1 MPRKVRK
8 TLLFLGVIV
17 LLIVAVLVGFFLG
30 FRYVNEQN
38 QRLDA
43 MSESFDREGKSPI
56 TADTKGA
63 VEIYI
68 AQQSNTDDIADVLK
82 KAGLIKNT
90 FAYKLISKFN
100 GFDGQYQYGTHY
112 LLPDMSY
119 DEMMLILTRQ
129 PKQISLTFYEGMTY
143 EQMRD
148 VMIEAGMRFS
158 PELMDAMVMR
168 PSLFT
173 DYSFISGIEERPGR
187 EWLLQGYLWPDTYLF
202 DINSTEQQ
210 ILRIFL
216 NNTEAKIAEG
226 KYYERAKEQGITLD
240 DAIIL
245 ASIVQVDGTISEMN
259 KIARVF
265 INRMDA
271 DMALEAE
278 PTVNYLR
285 VRDGKEPKLWMSAD
299 ELREYAGNP
308 YNTYYFNGL
317 PPGPIN
323 SPGVVAIE
331 AVLWPATERTWPGAE
346 RYLFFT
352 ATGEGT
358 TDFSFTYEE
367 HAEKTAKYMEAYE
380 DSSD

>member
-8 TLLFLGVIV
+8 ILTFLAIVVI
-17 LLIVAVLVGFFLG
+17 LIAAVLVGFFLG
-30 FRYVNEQN
+30 FRYVREQD
-38 QRLDA
+38 QRLESL
-43 MSESFDREGKSPI
+43 SESFDREGISPI
-56 TADTKGA
+56 TADTDGA

-68 AQQSNTDDIADVLK
+68 AQQSDTGDIAETLK
-82 KAGLIKNT
+82 DSGLIKNT
-90 FAYKLISKFN
+90 FAYELISKFN
-100 GFDGQYQYGTHY
+100 GFDGQYKYGTHY

-129 PKQISLTFYEGMTY
+129 PKQIAVTFYEGMTY

-148 VMIEAGMRFS
+148 TMIDAGMRFN
-158 PELMDAMVMR
+158 PDLLDEIVMR

-173 DYSFISGIEERPGR
+173 DYSFISGIEEHPGR

-202 DINSTEQQ
+202 DINSTEQE
-210 ILRIFL
+210 IIRIFL
-216 NNTEAKIAEG
+216 NNTESKLKEG
-226 KYYERAKEQGITLD
+226 NYYERADHQGISLD

-245 ASIVQVDGTISEMN
+245 ASIVQSEGTISEMN

-265 INRMDA
+265 INRLL
-271 DMALEAE
+271 LEMPLQAE

-285 VRDGKEPKLWMSAD
+285 VGDGKEPKLWMSEQ
-299 ELREYAGNP
+299 ELREYATNP

-331 AVLWPATERTWPGAE
+331 AVLWPATERTWTGAE
-346 RYLFFT
+346 SYLYFT
-352 ATGEGT
+352 ATGKGT

-367 HAEKTAKYMEAYE
+367 HAEKTARYMAEYE
-380 DSSD
+380 D

>member
-8 TLLFLGVIV
+8 ILTFLAIIV
-17 LLIVAVLVGFFLG
+17 VLIAAVLVGFFLG
-30 FRYVNEQN
+30 FRYVREQD
-38 QRLDA
+38 QRLESL
-43 MSESFDREGKSPI
+43 SESFDREGISPI
-56 TADTKGA
+56 TADTEGA

-68 AQQSNTDDIADVLK
+68 AQQSDTGDIAETLK
-82 KAGLIKNT
+82 DSGLIKNT
-90 FAYKLISKFN
+90 FAYELISKFN

-129 PKQISLTFYEGMTY
+129 PKQIAVTFYEGMTY

-148 VMIEAGMRFS
+148 TMIDAGMRFN
-158 PELMDAMVMR
+158 PDLLDEMVMR

-173 DYSFISGIEERPGR
+173 DYSFISGIEEHPGR

-202 DINSTEQQ
+202 DINSTEQE
-210 ILRIFL
+210 IIRIFL
-216 NNTEAKIAEG
+216 NNTESKFKEG
-226 KYYERAKEQGITLD
+226 NYYERAEHQGVSLD

-245 ASIVQVDGTISEMN
+245 ASIVQSEGTISEMN

-265 INRMDA
+265 INRLL
-271 DMALEAE
+271 LEMPLQAE

-285 VRDGKEPKLWMSAD
+285 VGDGKEPKLWMSEQ
-299 ELREYAGNP
+299 ELREYATNP

-331 AVLWPATERTWPGAE
+331 AVLWPATERTWTGAE
-346 RYLFFT
+346 SYLYFT
-352 ATGEGT
+352 ATGKGT

-367 HAEKTAKYMEAYE
+367 HAEKTARYMAEYE
-380 DSSD
+380 D

>member
-8 TLLFLGVIV
+8 ILTFLAIIV
-17 LLIVAVLVGFFLG
+17 VLIAAVLVGFFLG
-30 FRYVNEQN
+30 FRYVREQD
-38 QRLDA
+38 QRLESL
-43 MSESFDREGKSPI
+43 SESFDREGISPI
-56 TADTKGA
+56 TADTDGA

-68 AQQSNTDDIADVLK
+68 AQQSDTGDIAETLK
-82 KAGLIKNT
+82 DSGLIKNT
-90 FAYKLISKFN
+90 FAYELISKFN

-129 PKQISLTFYEGMTY
+129 PKQIAVTFYEGMTY

-148 VMIEAGMRFS
+148 TMIDAGMRFN
-158 PELMDAMVMR
+158 PDLLDEMVMR

-173 DYSFISGIEERPGR
+173 DYSFISGIEEHPGR

-202 DINSTEQQ
+202 DINSTEQE
-210 ILRIFL
+210 IIRIFL
-216 NNTEAKIAEG
+216 NNTESKFKEG
-226 KYYERAKEQGITLD
+226 NYYERAEHQGVSLD

-245 ASIVQVDGTISEMN
+245 ASIVQSEGTISEMN

-265 INRMDA
+265 INRLL
-271 DMALEAE
+271 LEMPLQAE

-285 VRDGKEPKLWMSAD
+285 VGDGKEPKLWMSEQ
-299 ELREYAGNP
+299 ELREYATNP

-331 AVLWPATERTWPGAE
+331 AVLWPATERTWTGAE
-346 RYLFFT
+346 SYLYFT
-352 ATGEGT
+352 ATGKGT

-367 HAEKTAKYMEAYE
+367 HAEKTARYMAEYE
-380 DSSD
+380 D

>member
-8 TLLFLGVIV
+8 ILTFLAIIV
-17 LLIVAVLVGFFLG
+17 VLIAAVLVGFFLG
-30 FRYVNEQN
+30 FRYVREQD
-38 QRLDA
+38 QRLESL
-43 MSESFDREGKSPI
+43 SESFDREGISPI
-56 TADTKGA
+56 TADTDGA

-68 AQQSNTDDIADVLK
+68 AQQSDTGDIAETLK
-82 KAGLIKNT
+82 DSGLIKNT
-90 FAYKLISKFN
+90 FAYELISKFN

-129 PKQISLTFYEGMTY
+129 PKQIAVTFYEGMTY

-148 VMIEAGMRFS
+148 TMIDAGMRFN
-158 PELMDAMVMR
+158 PDLLDEMVMR

-173 DYSFISGIEERPGR
+173 DYSFISGIEEHPGR

-202 DINSTEQQ
+202 DINSTEQE
-210 ILRIFL
+210 IIRIFL
-216 NNTEAKIAEG
+216 NNTESKLKEG
-226 KYYERAKEQGITLD
+226 NYYERAEHQGISLD

-245 ASIVQVDGTISEMN
+245 ASIVQSEGTISEMN

-265 INRMDA
+265 INRLL
-271 DMALEAE
+271 LEMPLQAE

-285 VRDGKEPKLWMSAD
+285 VGDGKEPKLWMSEQ
-299 ELREYAGNP
+299 ELREYATNP

-331 AVLWPATERTWPGAE
+331 GVLWPATERTWTGAE
-346 RYLFFT
+346 SYLYFT
-352 ATGEGT
+352 ATGKGT

-367 HAEKTAKYMEAYE
+367 HAEKTARYMAEYE
-380 DSSD
+380 D

>member
-8 TLLFLGVIV
+8 ILTFLAIIV
-17 LLIVAVLVGFFLG
+17 VLIAAVLVGFFLG
-30 FRYVNEQN
+30 FRYVREQD
-38 QRLDA
+38 QRLESL
-43 MSESFDREGKSPI
+43 SESFDREGISPI
-56 TADTKGA
+56 TADTDGA

-68 AQQSNTDDIADVLK
+68 AQQSDTGDIAETLK
-82 KAGLIKNT
+82 DSGLIKNT
-90 FAYKLISKFN
+90 FAYELISKFN

-129 PKQISLTFYEGMTY
+129 PKQIAVTFYEGMTY

-148 VMIEAGMRFS
+148 TMIDAGMRFN
-158 PELMDAMVMR
+158 PDLLDEMVMR

-173 DYSFISGIEERPGR
+173 DYSFISGIEEHPGR

-202 DINSTEQQ
+202 DINSTEQE
-210 ILRIFL
+210 IIRIFL
-216 NNTEAKIAEG
+216 NNTESKLKEG
-226 KYYERAKEQGITLD
+226 NYYERAEHQGISLD

-245 ASIVQVDGTISEMN
+245 ASIVQSEGTISEMN

-265 INRMDA
+265 INRLL
-271 DMALEAE
+271 LEMRLQAE

-285 VRDGKEPKLWMSAD
+285 VGDGKEPKLWMSEQ
-299 ELREYAGNP
+299 ELREYATNP

-331 AVLWPATERTWPGAE
+331 AVLWPATERTWTGAE
-346 RYLFFT
+346 SYLYFT
-352 ATGEGT
+352 ATGKGT

-367 HAEKTAKYMEAYE
+367 HAEKTARYMAEYE
-380 DSSD
+380 D

>member
-8 TLLFLGVIV
+8 ILTFLAIIV
-17 LLIVAVLVGFFLG
+17 VLIAAVLVGFFLG
-30 FRYVNEQN
+30 FRYVREQD
-38 QRLDA
+38 QRLESL
-43 MSESFDREGKSPI
+43 SESFDREGISPI
-56 TADTKGA
+56 TADTDGA

-68 AQQSNTDDIADVLK
+68 AQQSDTGDIAETLK
-82 KAGLIKNT
+82 DSGLIKNT
-90 FAYKLISKFN
+90 FAYELISKFN

-129 PKQISLTFYEGMTY
+129 PKQIAVTFYEGMTY

-148 VMIEAGMRFS
+148 TMIDAGMRFN
-158 PELMDAMVMR
+158 PDLLDEMVMR

-173 DYSFISGIEERPGR
+173 DYSFISGIEEHPGR

-202 DINSTEQQ
+202 DINSTEQE
-210 ILRIFL
+210 IIRIFL
-216 NNTEAKIAEG
+216 NNTESKLKEG
-226 KYYERAKEQGITLD
+226 TYYERAEHQGISLD

-245 ASIVQVDGTISEMN
+245 ASIVQSEGTISEMN

-265 INRMDA
+265 INRLL
-271 DMALEAE
+271 LEMPLQAE

-285 VRDGKEPKLWMSAD
+285 VGDGKEPKLWMSEQ
-299 ELREYAGNP
+299 ELREYATNP

-331 AVLWPATERTWPGAE
+331 AVLWPATERTWTGAE
-346 RYLFFT
+346 SYLYFT
-352 ATGEGT
+352 ATGKGT

-367 HAEKTAKYMEAYE
+367 HAEKTARYMAEYE
-380 DSSD
+380 D

>member
-8 TLLFLGVIV
+8 ILTFLAIIV
-17 LLIVAVLVGFFLG
+17 VLIAAVLVGFFLG
-30 FRYVNEQN
+30 FRYVREQD
-38 QRLDA
+38 QRLESL
-43 MSESFDREGKSPI
+43 SESFDREGISPI
-56 TADTKGA
+56 TADTDGA

-68 AQQSNTDDIADVLK
+68 AQQSDTGDIAETLK
-82 KAGLIKNT
+82 DSGLIKNT
-90 FAYKLISKFN
+90 FAYELISKFN

-129 PKQISLTFYEGMTY
+129 PKQIAVTFYEGMTY

-148 VMIEAGMRFS
+148 TMIDAGMRFN
-158 PELMDAMVMR
+158 PDLLDEMVMR

-173 DYSFISGIEERPGR
+173 DYSFISGIEEHPGR

-202 DINSTEQQ
+202 DINSTEQE
-210 ILRIFL
+210 IIRIFL
-216 NNTEAKIAEG
+216 NNTESKLKEG
-226 KYYERAKEQGITLD
+226 NYYERAEHQGISLD

-245 ASIVQVDGTISEMN
+245 ASIVQSEGTISEMN

-265 INRMDA
+265 INRLL
-271 DMALEAE
+271 LEMPLQAE

-285 VRDGKEPKLWMSAD
+285 VGDGKEPKLWMSEQ
-299 ELREYAGNP
+299 ELREYATNP

-331 AVLWPATERTWPGAE
+331 AVLWPATERTWTGAE
-346 RYLFFT
+346 SYLYFT
-352 ATGEGT
+352 ATGKGT

-367 HAEKTAKYMEAYE
+367 HAEKTARYMAEYE
-380 DSSD
+380 D

>member
-8 TLLFLGVIV
+8 ILTFLAIIV
-17 LLIVAVLVGFFLG
+17 VLIAAVLVGFFLG
-30 FRYVNEQN
+30 FRYVREQD
-38 QRLDA
+38 QRLESL
-43 MSESFDREGKSPI
+43 SESFDREGISPI
-56 TADTKGA
+56 TADTDGA

-68 AQQSNTDDIADVLK
+68 AQQSDTGDIAETLK
-82 KAGLIKNT
+82 DSGLIKNT
-90 FAYKLISKFN
+90 FAYELISKFN

-119 DEMMLILTRQ
+119 DEMMLILPRQ
-129 PKQISLTFYEGMTY
+129 PKQIAVTFYEGMTY

-148 VMIEAGMRFS
+148 TMIDAGMRFN
-158 PELMDAMVMR
+158 PDLLDEIVMR

-173 DYSFISGIEERPGR
+173 DYSFISGIEEHPGR

-202 DINSTEQQ
+202 DINSTEQE
-210 ILRIFL
+210 IIRIFL
-216 NNTEAKIAEG
+216 NNTESKLKESN
-226 KYYERAKEQGITLD
+226 YNERAEHQGISLD

-245 ASIVQVDGTISEMN
+245 ASIVQSEGTISEMN

-265 INRMDA
+265 INRLL
-271 DMALEAE
+271 LEMPLQAE

-285 VRDGKEPKLWMSAD
+285 VGDGKEPKLWMSEQ
-299 ELREYAGNP
+299 ELREYATNP

-331 AVLWPATERTWPGAE
+331 AVLWPATERTWTGAE
-346 RYLFFT
+346 SYLYFT
-352 ATGEGT
+352 ATGKGT
-358 TDFSFTYEE
+358 TDFSFTNEE
-367 HAEKTAKYMEAYE
+367 HAEKTARYMAEYE
-380 DSSD
+380 D

>member
-8 TLLFLGVIV
+8 TLLFLGIIVI
-17 LLIVAVLVGFFLG
+17 LIVAVLAGFFLG
-30 FRYVNEQN
+30 FRYVSEQD
-38 QRLDA
+38 QRLDL
-43 MSESFDREGKSPI
+43 MSQSFDREGRSPI

-68 AQQSNTDDIADVLK
+68 AQESNTKDIAEILK
-82 KAGLIKNT
+82 EAGLIKNI
-90 FAYKLISKFN
+90 FAYELISKFN

-129 PKQISLTFYEGMTY
+129 PEQISITFYEGMTY

-148 VMIEAGMRFS
+148 SMIEAGMRFN
-158 PELMDAMVMR
+158 PDLLDTLVMR

-173 DYSFISGIEERPGR
+173 DYSFISGIEVRPGR

-202 DINSTEQQ
+202 DVNSTEQQ
-210 ILRIFL
+210 ILRIFM
-216 NNTEAKIAEG
+216 NNTEEKIAEG
-226 KYYERAKEQGITLD
+226 NYYERAEQQGITLD
-240 DAIIL
+240 DAINL
-245 ASIVQVDGTISEMN
+245 ASIVQVEGTIPEMN

-265 INRMDA
+265 INRMNEE
-271 DMALEAE
+271 MPLEAE

-285 VRDGKEPKLWMSAD
+285 IKDGKEPKLWMSVS
-299 ELREYAGNP
+299 ELREYANNP

-331 AVLWPATERTWPGAE
+331 AVLWPATERTWSGAE
-346 RYLFFT
+346 SYLFFT
-352 ATGEGT
+352 ATGDGT

-367 HAEKTAKYMEAYE
+367 HAEKTARYMAEYE
-380 DSSD
+380 DN

>member
-8 TLLFLGVIV
+8 ILTFLAIIV
-17 LLIVAVLVGFFLG
+17 VLIAAVLVGFFLG
-30 FRYVNEQN
+30 FRYVREQD
-38 QRLDA
+38 QRLESL
-43 MSESFDREGKSPI
+43 SESFDREGISPI
-56 TADTKGA
+56 TADTDGA

-68 AQQSNTDDIADVLK
+68 AQQSDTGDIAETLK
-82 KAGLIKNT
+82 DSGLIKNT
-90 FAYKLISKFN
+90 FAYELISKFN

-129 PKQISLTFYEGMTY
+129 PKQIAVTFYVGMTY

-148 VMIEAGMRFS
+148 SMIDAGMRFN
-158 PELMDAMVMR
+158 PDLLDEMVMR

-173 DYSFISGIEERPGR
+173 DYSFISGIEEHPGR

-202 DINSTEQQ
+202 DINSTEQE
-210 ILRIFL
+210 IIRIFL
-216 NNTEAKIAEG
+216 NNTESKLKEG
-226 KYYERAKEQGITLD
+226 NYYERAEHQGISLD

-245 ASIVQVDGTISEMN
+245 ASIVQSEGTISEMN

-265 INRMDA
+265 INRLL
-271 DMALEAE
+271 LEMPLQAE

-285 VRDGKEPKLWMSAD
+285 VGDGKEPKLWMSEQ
-299 ELREYAGNP
+299 ELREYATNP

-331 AVLWPATERTWPGAE
+331 AVLWPATERTWTGAE
-346 RYLFFT
+346 SYLYFT
-352 ATGEGT
+352 ATGKGT

-367 HAEKTAKYMEAYE
+367 HAEKTARYMAEYE
-380 DSSD
+380 D

>member
-8 TLLFLGVIV
+8 ILTFLAIIV
-17 LLIVAVLVGFFLG
+17 VLIAAVLVGFFLG
-30 FRYVNEQN
+30 FRYVREQD
-38 QRLDA
+38 QRLESL
-43 MSESFDREGKSPI
+43 SESFDREGISPI
-56 TADTKGA
+56 TADTDGA

-68 AQQSNTDDIADVLK
+68 AQQSDTGDIAETLK
-82 KAGLIKNT
+82 DSGLIKNT
-90 FAYKLISKFN
+90 FAFELISKFN

-129 PKQISLTFYEGMTY
+129 PKQIAVTFYEGMTY

-148 VMIEAGMRFS
+148 TMIDAGMRFN
-158 PELMDAMVMR
+158 PDLLDEMVMR

-173 DYSFISGIEERPGR
+173 DYSFISGIEEHPGR

-202 DINSTEQQ
+202 DINSTEQE
-210 ILRIFL
+210 IIRIFL
-216 NNTEAKIAEG
+216 NNTESKLKEG
-226 KYYERAKEQGITLD
+226 NYYERAEHQGISLD

-245 ASIVQVDGTISEMN
+245 ASIVQSEGTISEMN

-265 INRMDA
+265 INRLL
-271 DMALEAE
+271 LEMPLQAE

-285 VRDGKEPKLWMSAD
+285 VGDGKEPKLWMSEQ
-299 ELREYAGNP
+299 ELREYATNP

-331 AVLWPATERTWPGAE
+331 AVLWPATERTWTGAE
-346 RYLFFT
+346 SYLYFT
-352 ATGEGT
+352 ATGKGT

-367 HAEKTAKYMEAYE
+367 HAEKTARYMAEYE
-380 DSSD
+380 D

>member
-8 TLLFLGVIV
+8 ILTFLAIIV
-17 LLIVAVLVGFFLG
+17 VLIAAVLVGFFLG
-30 FRYVNEQN
+30 FRYVREQD
-38 QRLDA
+38 QRLESL
-43 MSESFDREGKSPI
+43 SESFDREGISPI
-56 TADTKGA
+56 TADTDGA

-68 AQQSNTDDIADVLK
+68 AQQSDTGDIAETLK
-82 KAGLIKNT
+82 DSGLIKNT
-90 FAYKLISKFN
+90 FAYELISKFN

-129 PKQISLTFYEGMTY
+129 PKQIAVTFYEGMTY

-148 VMIEAGMRFS
+148 TMIDAGMRFN
-158 PELMDAMVMR
+158 PDLLDEMVMR

-173 DYSFISGIEERPGR
+173 DYSFISGIEEHPGR

-202 DINSTEQQ
+202 DINSTEQD
-210 ILRIFL
+210 IIRIFL
-216 NNTEAKIAEG
+216 NNTESKFKEG
-226 KYYERAKEQGITLD
+226 NYYERAEHQGVSLD

-245 ASIVQVDGTISEMN
+245 ASIVQSEGTISEMN

-265 INRMDA
+265 INRLL
-271 DMALEAE
+271 LEMPLQAE

-285 VRDGKEPKLWMSAD
+285 VGDGKEPKLWMSEQ
-299 ELREYAGNP
+299 ELREYATNP

-331 AVLWPATERTWPGAE
+331 AVLWPATERTWTGAE
-346 RYLFFT
+346 SYLYFT
-352 ATGEGT
+352 ATGKGT

-367 HAEKTAKYMEAYE
+367 HAEKTARYMAEYE
-380 DSSD
+380 D

>member
-8 TLLFLGVIV
+8 ILTFLAIIIV
-17 LLIVAVLVGFFLG
+17 LIAAVLVGFFLG
-30 FRYVNEQN
+30 FRYVREQD
-38 QRLDA
+38 QRLESL
-43 MSESFDREGKSPI
+43 SESFDREGISPI
-56 TADTKGA
+56 TADTDGA

-68 AQQSNTDDIADVLK
+68 AQQSDTGDIAETLK
-82 KAGLIKNT
+82 DSGLIKNT
-90 FAYKLISKFN
+90 FAYELISKFN

-129 PKQISLTFYEGMTY
+129 PKQIAVTFYEGMTY

-148 VMIEAGMRFS
+148 TMIDAGMRFN
-158 PELMDAMVMR
+158 PDLLDEMVMR

-173 DYSFISGIEERPGR
+173 DYSFISGIEEHPGR

-202 DINSTEQQ
+202 DINSTEQE
-210 ILRIFL
+210 IIRIFL
-216 NNTEAKIAEG
+216 NNTESKFKEG
-226 KYYERAKEQGITLD
+226 NYYERAEHQGVSLD

-245 ASIVQVDGTISEMN
+245 ASIVQSEGTISEMN

-265 INRMDA
+265 INRLL
-271 DMALEAE
+271 LEMPLQAE

-285 VRDGKEPKLWMSAD
+285 VGDGKEPKLWMSEQ
-299 ELREYAGNP
+299 ELREYATNP

-331 AVLWPATERTWPGAE
+331 AVLWPATERTWTGAE
-346 RYLFFT
+346 SYLYFT
-352 ATGEGT
+352 ATGKGT

-367 HAEKTAKYMEAYE
+367 HAEKTARYMAEYE
-380 DSSD
+380 D

>member
-1 MPRKVRK
+1 MPRKVKK
-8 TLLFLGVIV
+8 TLTFLGIIV
-17 LLIVAVLVGFFLG
+17 LLIVAILVGFFLG
-30 FRYVNEQN
+30 FRYVSEQN
-38 QRLDA
+38 QRLD
-43 MSESFDREGKSPI
+43 SISQSFDLEGKSPI

-68 AQQSNTDDIADVLK
+68 AQQSHTQDIAETLK
-82 KAGLIKNT
+82 KADLIKNT
-90 FAYKLISKFN
+90 FAFKLISKFN

-129 PKQISLTFYEGMTY
+129 PEQISITFFEGMTY

-148 VMIEAGMRFS
+148 SMIEAGMRFN
-158 PELMDAMVMR
+158 PDLLDALVMR

-187 EWLLQGYLWPDTYLF
+187 DWLLQGYLWPDTYLF

-210 ILRIFL
+210 IIRMFL
-216 NNTEAKIAEG
+216 NNTEDKIAEG
-226 KYYERAKEQGITLD
+226 NYYERAEQQEMTLD
-240 DAIIL
+240 DAINM
-245 ASIVQVDGTISEMN
+245 ASIVQLEGTIPEMN
-259 KIARVF
+259 KVARVF
-265 INRMDA
+265 INRINAGMR
-271 DMALEAE
+271 LEAE

-285 VRDGKEPKLWMSAD
+285 IRDGKEAMLWMSAN
-299 ELREYAGNP
+299 ELREYANDP
-308 YNTYYFNGL
+308 YNTYYFDGL

-331 AVLWPATERTWPGAE
+331 AVLWPATERTWTGADS
-346 RYLFFT
+346 YLFFT

-367 HAEKTAKYMEAYE
+367 HAEKTARYKAEYE
-380 DSSD
+380 SNQ

>member
-8 TLLFLGVIV
+8 ILTFLAIVVI
-17 LLIVAVLVGFFLG
+17 LIAAALVGFFLG
-30 FRYVNEQN
+30 FRYVREQD
-38 QRLDA
+38 QRLESL
-43 MSESFDREGKSPI
+43 SESFDREGISPI
-56 TADTKGA
+56 TADTDGA

-68 AQQSNTDDIADVLK
+68 AQQSDTGDIAETLK
-82 KAGLIKNT
+82 DSGLIKNT
-90 FAYKLISKFN
+90 FAYELISKFN
-100 GFDGQYQYGTHY
+100 GFDGQYKYGTHY

-129 PKQISLTFYEGMTY
+129 PKQIAVTFYEGMTY

-148 VMIEAGMRFS
+148 TMIDAGMRFN
-158 PELMDAMVMR
+158 PDLLDEIVMR

-173 DYSFISGIEERPGR
+173 DYSFISGIEEHPGR

-202 DINSTEQQ
+202 DINSTEQE
-210 ILRIFL
+210 IIRIFL
-216 NNTEAKIAEG
+216 NNTESKLKEG
-226 KYYERAKEQGITLD
+226 NYYERADHQGISLD

-245 ASIVQVDGTISEMN
+245 ASIVQSEGTISEMN

-265 INRMDA
+265 INRLL
-271 DMALEAE
+271 LEMPLQAE

-285 VRDGKEPKLWMSAD
+285 VGDGKEPKLWMSEQ
-299 ELREYAGNP
+299 ELREYATNP

-331 AVLWPATERTWPGAE
+331 AVLWPATERTWTGAE
-346 RYLFFT
+346 SYLYFT
-352 ATGEGT
+352 ATGKGT

-367 HAEKTAKYMEAYE
+367 HAEKTARYMAEYE
-380 DSSD
+380 D

>member
-8 TLLFLGVIV
+8 ILTFLAIIV
-17 LLIVAVLVGFFLG
+17 VLIAAVLVGFFLG
-30 FRYVNEQN
+30 FRYVREQD
-38 QRLDA
+38 QRLESL
-43 MSESFDREGKSPI
+43 SESFDREGISPI
-56 TADTKGA
+56 TADTDGA

-68 AQQSNTDDIADVLK
+68 AQQSDTGDIAETLK
-82 KAGLIKNT
+82 DSGLIKNT
-90 FAYKLISKFN
+90 FAYELISKFN

-129 PKQISLTFYEGMTY
+129 PKQIAVTFYEGMTY

-148 VMIEAGMRFS
+148 TMIDAGMRFN
-158 PELMDAMVMR
+158 PDLLDEIVMR

-173 DYSFISGIEERPGR
+173 NYSFISGIEEHPGR

-202 DINSTEQQ
+202 DINSTEQE
-210 ILRIFL
+210 IIRIFL
-216 NNTEAKIAEG
+216 NNTESKLKEG
-226 KYYERAKEQGITLD
+226 NYYERAEHQGISLD

-245 ASIVQVDGTISEMN
+245 ASIVQSEGTISEMN

-265 INRMDA
+265 INRLL
-271 DMALEAE
+271 LEMPLQAE

-285 VRDGKEPKLWMSAD
+285 VGDGKEPKLWMSEQ
-299 ELREYAGNP
+299 ELREYATNP

-331 AVLWPATERTWPGAE
+331 AVLWPATERTWTGAE
-346 RYLFFT
+346 SYLYFT
-352 ATGEGT
+352 ATGKGT

-367 HAEKTAKYMEAYE
+367 HAEKTARYMAEYE
-380 DSSD
+380 D

>member
-8 TLLFLGVIV
+8 ILTFLAIIV
-17 LLIVAVLVGFFLG
+17 VLIAAVLVGFFLG
-30 FRYVNEQN
+30 FRYVREQD
-38 QRLDA
+38 QRLESL
-43 MSESFDREGKSPI
+43 SESFDREGISPI
-56 TADTKGA
+56 TADTDGA

-68 AQQSNTDDIADVLK
+68 AQQSDTGDIAETLK
-82 KAGLIKNT
+82 DSGLIKNT
-90 FAYKLISKFN
+90 FAYELISKFN

-129 PKQISLTFYEGMTY
+129 PKQIAVTFYEGMTY

-148 VMIEAGMRFS
+148 TMIDAGMRFN
-158 PELMDAMVMR
+158 PDLLDEMVMR

-173 DYSFISGIEERPGR
+173 DYSFISGIEEHPGR

-202 DINSTEQQ
+202 DINSTEQE
-210 ILRIFL
+210 IIRIFL
-216 NNTEAKIAEG
+216 NNTESKLKEG
-226 KYYERAKEQGITLD
+226 NYYERAEHQGVSLD

-245 ASIVQVDGTISEMN
+245 ASIVQSEGTISEMN

-265 INRMDA
+265 INRLL
-271 DMALEAE
+271 LEMPLQAE

-285 VRDGKEPKLWMSAD
+285 VGDGKEPKLWMSEQ
-299 ELREYAGNP
+299 ELREYATNP

-331 AVLWPATERTWPGAE
+331 AVLWPATERTWTGAE
-346 RYLFFT
+346 SYLYFT
-352 ATGEGT
+352 ATGKGT

-367 HAEKTAKYMEAYE
+367 HAEKTARYMAEYE
-380 DSSD
+380 D

>member
-8 TLLFLGVIV
+8 ILTFLAIVVI
-17 LLIVAVLVGFFLG
+17 LIAAVLVGFFLG
-30 FRYVNEQN
+30 FRYVREQD
-38 QRLDA
+38 QRLESL
-43 MSESFDREGKSPI
+43 SESFDREGISPI
-56 TADTKGA
+56 TADTDGA

-68 AQQSNTDDIADVLK
+68 AQQSDTGDIAETLK
-82 KAGLIKNT
+82 DSGLIKNT
-90 FAYKLISKFN
+90 FAYELISKFN

-129 PKQISLTFYEGMTY
+129 PKQIAVTFYEGMTY

-148 VMIEAGMRFS
+148 TMIDAGMRFN
-158 PELMDAMVMR
+158 PDLLDEIVMR

-173 DYSFISGIEERPGR
+173 DYSFISGIEEHPGR

-202 DINSTEQQ
+202 DINSTEQE
-210 ILRIFL
+210 IIRIFL
-216 NNTEAKIAEG
+216 NNTESKLKEG
-226 KYYERAKEQGITLD
+226 NYYERADHQGISLD

-245 ASIVQVDGTISEMN
+245 ASIVQSEGTISEMN

-265 INRMDA
+265 INRLL
-271 DMALEAE
+271 LEMPLQAE

-285 VRDGKEPKLWMSAD
+285 VGDGKEPKLWMSEQ
-299 ELREYAGNP
+299 ELREYATNP

-331 AVLWPATERTWPGAE
+331 AVLWPATERTWTGAE
-346 RYLFFT
+346 SYLYFT
-352 ATGEGT
+352 ATGKGT

-367 HAEKTAKYMEAYE
+367 HAEKTARYMAEYE
-380 DSSD
+380 D

>member
-8 TLLFLGVIV
+8 ILTFLAIIV
-17 LLIVAVLVGFFLG
+17 VLIAAVLVGFFLG
-30 FRYVNEQN
+30 FRYVREQD
-38 QRLDA
+38 QRLESL
-43 MSESFDREGKSPI
+43 SESFDREGISPI
-56 TADTKGA
+56 TADTDGA

-68 AQQSNTDDIADVLK
+68 DQQSDTGDIAETLK
-82 KAGLIKNT
+82 DSGLIKNT
-90 FAYKLISKFN
+90 FAYELISKFN

-129 PKQISLTFYEGMTY
+129 PKQIAVTFYEGMTY

-148 VMIEAGMRFS
+148 TMIDAGMRFN
-158 PELMDAMVMR
+158 PDLLDEMVMR

-173 DYSFISGIEERPGR
+173 DYSFISGIEEHPGR

-202 DINSTEQQ
+202 DINSTEQE
-210 ILRIFL
+210 IIRIFL
-216 NNTEAKIAEG
+216 NNTESKLKEG
-226 KYYERAKEQGITLD
+226 NYYERAEHQGISLD

-245 ASIVQVDGTISEMN
+245 ASIVQSEGTISEMN

-265 INRMDA
+265 INRLL
-271 DMALEAE
+271 LEMPLQAE

-285 VRDGKEPKLWMSAD
+285 VGDGKEPKLWMSEQ
-299 ELREYAGNP
+299 ELREYATNP

-331 AVLWPATERTWPGAE
+331 AVLWPATERTWTGAE
-346 RYLFFT
+346 SYLYFT
-352 ATGEGT
+352 ATGKGT

-367 HAEKTAKYMEAYE
+367 HAEKTARYMAEYE
-380 DSSD
+380 D

>member
-8 TLLFLGVIV
+8 ILTFLAIIV
-17 LLIVAVLVGFFLG
+17 VLIAAVLVGFFLG
-30 FRYVNEQN
+30 FRYVREQD
-38 QRLDA
+38 QRLESL
-43 MSESFDREGKSPI
+43 SESFDREGISPI
-56 TADTKGA
+56 TADTDGA

-68 AQQSNTDDIADVLK
+68 AQQSDTGDIAETLK
-82 KAGLIKNT
+82 DSGLIKNT
-90 FAYKLISKFN
+90 FAFELISKFN

-129 PKQISLTFYEGMTY
+129 PKQIAVTFYEGMTY

-148 VMIEAGMRFS
+148 TMIDAGMRFN
-158 PELMDAMVMR
+158 PDLLDEMVMR

-173 DYSFISGIEERPGR
+173 DYSFISGIEEHPGR

-202 DINSTEQQ
+202 DINSTEQE
-210 ILRIFL
+210 IIRIFL
-216 NNTEAKIAEG
+216 NNTESKFKEG
-226 KYYERAKEQGITLD
+226 NYYERAEHQGVSLD

-245 ASIVQVDGTISEMN
+245 ASIVQSEGTISEMN

-265 INRMDA
+265 INRLL
-271 DMALEAE
+271 LEMPLQAE

-285 VRDGKEPKLWMSAD
+285 VGDGKEPKLWMSEQ
-299 ELREYAGNP
+299 ELREYATNP

-331 AVLWPATERTWPGAE
+331 AVLWPATERTWTGAE
-346 RYLFFT
+346 SYLYFT
-352 ATGEGT
+352 ATGKGT

-367 HAEKTAKYMEAYE
+367 HAEKTARYMAEYE
-380 DSSD
+380 D

>member
-8 TLLFLGVIV
+8 ILTFLAIIV
-17 LLIVAVLVGFFLG
+17 VLIAAVLVGFFLG
-30 FRYVNEQN
+30 FRYVREQD
-38 QRLDA
+38 QRLESL
-43 MSESFDREGKSPI
+43 SESFDREGISPI
-56 TADTKGA
+56 TADTEGA

-68 AQQSNTDDIADVLK
+68 AQQSDTGDIAETLK
-82 KAGLIKNT
+82 DSGLIKNT
-90 FAYKLISKFN
+90 FAYELISKFN

-129 PKQISLTFYEGMTY
+129 PKQIAVTFYEGMTY

-148 VMIEAGMRFS
+148 TMIDAGMRFN
-158 PELMDAMVMR
+158 PDLLDEMVMR

-173 DYSFISGIEERPGR
+173 DYSFISGIEEHPGR

-202 DINSTEQQ
+202 DINSTEQE
-210 ILRIFL
+210 IIRIFL
-216 NNTEAKIAEG
+216 NNTESKLKEG
-226 KYYERAKEQGITLD
+226 NYYERAEHQGVSLD

-245 ASIVQVDGTISEMN
+245 ASIVQSEGTISEMN

-265 INRMDA
+265 INRLL
-271 DMALEAE
+271 LEMPLQAE

-285 VRDGKEPKLWMSAD
+285 VGDGKEPKLWMSEQ
-299 ELREYAGNP
+299 ELREYATNP

-331 AVLWPATERTWPGAE
+331 AVLWPATERTWTGAE
-346 RYLFFT
+346 SYLYFT
-352 ATGEGT
+352 ATGKGT

-367 HAEKTAKYMEAYE
+367 HAEKTARYMAEYE
-380 DSSD
+380 D

>member
-8 TLLFLGVIV
+8 ILTFLAIIV
-17 LLIVAVLVGFFLG
+17 VLIAAVLVGFFLG
-30 FRYVNEQN
+30 FRYVREQD
-38 QRLDA
+38 QRLESL
-43 MSESFDREGKSPI
+43 SESFDREGISPI
-56 TADTKGA
+56 TADTDGA

-68 AQQSNTDDIADVLK
+68 DQQSDTGDIAETLK
-82 KAGLIKNT
+82 DSGLIKNT
-90 FAYKLISKFN
+90 FAYELISKFN

-129 PKQISLTFYEGMTY
+129 PKQIAVTFYEGMTY

-148 VMIEAGMRFS
+148 TMIDAGMRFN
-158 PELMDAMVMR
+158 PDLLDEMVMR

-173 DYSFISGIEERPGR
+173 DYSFISGIEEHPGR

-202 DINSTEQQ
+202 DINSTEQE
-210 ILRIFL
+210 IIRIFL
-216 NNTEAKIAEG
+216 NNTESKFKEG
-226 KYYERAKEQGITLD
+226 NYYERAEHQGVSLD

-245 ASIVQVDGTISEMN
+245 ASIVQSEGTISEMN

-265 INRMDA
+265 INRLL
-271 DMALEAE
+271 LEMPLQAE

-285 VRDGKEPKLWMSAD
+285 VGDGKEPKLWMSEQ
-299 ELREYAGNP
+299 ELREYATNP

-331 AVLWPATERTWPGAE
+331 AVLWPATERTWTGAE
-346 RYLFFT
+346 SYLYFT
-352 ATGEGT
+352 ATGKGT

-367 HAEKTAKYMEAYE
+367 HAEKTARYMAEYE
-380 DSSD
+380 D